1 VTMGS
6 DTRRLALVLLL
17 CTSFAVAAQA
27 TSEAEQRLFLDAHV
41 GNLDGAATLRYRYS
55 KSGTLEEN
63 YEDEVRVLLT
73 PASAGSGKD
82 AHVDYLSGT
91 RALRLPDVAS
101 AISNPVVLF
110 FLERDVREMQR
121 LTGGQAAYFRK
132 RVRMALADAAQV
144 SPVELELSGRRLDG
158 IQIVVRPYAQDALRA
173 RFPRFADKTYRFT
186 LSPQIPGMVFEMQTV
201 IADPAGG
208 ANSALVEERLVFTRA
223 EP

>member
-1 VTMGS
+1 MGPYA
-6 DTRRLALVLLL
+6 RPLALVLLL
-17 CTSFAVAAQA
+17 GASLAAAAQA
-27 TSEAEQRLFLDAHV
+27 ISEAEQRLFLDAHV
-41 GNLDGAATLRYRYS
+41 ANVEGSTTLRYRYS
-55 KSGTLEEN
+55 KTGTLEEH
-63 YEDEVRVLLT
+63 YEDEVRVMLM

-132 RVRMALADAAQV
+132 RVRVALADAAQV
-144 SPVELELSGRRLDG
+144 SPITLELSGRRLDG
-158 IQIVVRPYAQDALRA
+158 VEIVVRPYAKDALRA
-173 RFPRFADKTYRFT
+173 RFPRYADKTYRFT
-186 LSPQIPGMVFEMQTV
+186 LSPQVPGMVFEMQTV
-201 IADPAGG
+201 ITDPADG
-208 ANSALVEERLVFTRA
+208 ATAALVAERLVFTGA